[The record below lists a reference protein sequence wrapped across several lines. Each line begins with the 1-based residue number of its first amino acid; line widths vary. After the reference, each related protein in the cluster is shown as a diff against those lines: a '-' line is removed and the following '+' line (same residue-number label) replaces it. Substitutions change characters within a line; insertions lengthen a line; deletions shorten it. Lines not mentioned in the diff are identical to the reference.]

1 MLAIETS
8 VPVVEGV
15 RPDAVPAAVRAS
27 TVPLLL
33 RGMVADWPL
42 VGAARQSAAAADRY
56 LRGFYRD
63 ATVGAFF
70 GPPEIEGRIFYNDDM
85 SGFNYQAAMVKL
97 DVVLDGIQQ
106 HLTDPRP
113 PAFYVGSTTVDT
125 CLPGFRQENDISM
138 GDLGLGDTGLG
149 DIRPLASIWLGN
161 QTRIAA
167 HFDVPDNIACC
178 GAGRRRFVLFPP
190 AELENL
196 YIGPLDFTPAGQA
209 ISLVDFRQPDFDRF
223 PRFRQA
229 LNQAQLAELEP
240 GDALFIPS
248 MWWHHTEALDGL
260 NILVNYWWR
269 RTPGFMGQPADVLSH
284 ALLSLRDLPTEQ
296 RKAWQDI
303 FRFYVFE
310 FDERSVAHIPDARR
324 GILSP
329 LDDTTSRKIRAQ
341 LLSKL
346 NR

>member
-1 MLAIETS
+1 MLAIET
-8 VPVVEGV
+8 PVRAVEGV
-15 RPDAVPAAVRAS
+15 LPDAVPDAVLAS
-27 TVPLLL
+27 PEPLLL
-33 RGMVADWPL
+33 KGLVARWPL
-42 VGAARQSAAAADRY
+42 VGAARRSASAADRY

-70 GPPEIEGRIFYNDDM
+70 GPPEIEGRIFYNDDL
-85 SGFNYQAAMVKL
+85 SGFNYQAAKVKL
-97 DVVLDGIQQ
+97 DVVLDGIQR
-106 HLTDPRP
+106 HFSDPRP

-125 CLPGFRQENDISM
+125 CLPGFRQDNDVEL
-138 GDLGLGDTGLG
+138 GDL
-149 DIRPLASIWLGN
+149 RPLASIWLGN

-167 HFDVPDNIACC
+167 HYDVPDNLACC
-178 GAGRRRFVLFPP
+178 AVGRRRFILFPP

-196 YIGPLDFTPAGQA
+196 YVGPLDFTPAGQP
-209 ISLVDFRQPDFDRF
+209 ISLVDFRQPDFNRF

-229 LNQAQLAELEP
+229 LENAQLAELEP

-248 MWWHHTEALDGL
+248 MWWHYAEALDGF
-260 NILVNYWWR
+260 NVLVNYWWR
-269 RTPGFMGQPADVLSH
+269 RTPEFMGQPVNVLNH
-284 ALLSLRDLPTEQ
+284 ALLGLRELPAEQ
-296 RKAWQDI
+296 RKAWQEI

-310 FDERSVAHIPDARR
+310 FDERSVAHIPEERR

-341 LLSKL
+341 LLGKL

>member
-1 MLAIETS
+1 MLAIETP
-8 VPVVEGV
+8 VRVVEGV
-15 RPDAVPAAVRAS
+15 RPDAVPEAVLAS
-27 TVPLLL
+27 AEPLLL
-33 RGMVADWPL
+33 RGLVAHWPL
-42 VGAARQSAAAADRY
+42 VGAARHSAAAADRY

-85 SGFNYQAAMVKL
+85 SGFNFQAAKVKL
-97 DVVLDGIQQ
+97 DVVLDGIQR
-106 HLTDPRP
+106 HLADPRP

-125 CLPGFRQENDISM
+125 CLPGFRHENDI
-138 GDLGLGDTGLG
+138 GLGDIGLG

-161 QTRIAA
+161 QTRVAA
-167 HFDVPDNIACC
+167 HYDVPDNIACC
-178 GAGRRRFVLFPP
+178 AAGRRRFILFPP

-196 YIGPLDFTPAGQA
+196 YVGPLDFTPAGQA
-209 ISLVDFRQPDFDRF
+209 ISLVDFRRPDFDRF

-229 LNQAQLAELEP
+229 LANAQLAELEP
-240 GDALFIPS
+240 GDALFIPG
-248 MWWHHTEALDGL
+248 MWWHHTEALDAF
-260 NILVNYWWR
+260 NVLVNYWWR
-269 RTPGFMGQPADVLSH
+269 RTPEFMGQPVNVLNH
-284 ALLSLRDLPTEQ
+284 ALLSLRDLPAEQ
-296 RKAWQDI
+296 RKAWQEI

-310 FDERSVAHIPDARR
+310 FDQRSVAHIPEARR

>member
-125 CLPGFRQENDISM
+125 CRPPAGERHQFD
-138 GDLGLGDTGLG
+138 DLAEATSA
-149 DIRPLASIWLGN
+149 PASI
-161 QTRIAA
+161 
-167 HFDVPDNIACC
+167 
-178 GAGRRRFVLFPP
+178 
-190 AELENL
+190 
-196 YIGPLDFTPAGQA
+196 
-209 ISLVDFRQPDFDRF
+209 S
-223 PRFRQA
+223 
-229 LNQAQLAELEP
+229 
-240 GDALFIPS
+240 S
-248 MWWHHTEALDGL
+248 
-260 NILVNYWWR
+260 
-269 RTPGFMGQPADVLSH
+269 
-284 ALLSLRDLPTEQ
+284 
-296 RKAWQDI
+296 
-303 FRFYVFE
+303 
-310 FDERSVAHIPDARR
+310 
-324 GILSP
+324 
-329 LDDTTSRKIRAQ
+329 
-341 LLSKL
+341 
-346 NR
+346 